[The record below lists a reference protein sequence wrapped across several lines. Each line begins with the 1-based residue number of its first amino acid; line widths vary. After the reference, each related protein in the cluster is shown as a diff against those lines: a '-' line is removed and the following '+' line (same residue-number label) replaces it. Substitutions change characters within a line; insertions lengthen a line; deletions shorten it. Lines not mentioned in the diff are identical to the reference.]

1 MFFLPRIPRTSNL
14 PSGHGPENG
23 QTMTNGKSR
32 KYNKSRFWLG
42 NGNPRGTYI
51 SRVLG
56 FRVLVNFYPRPR
68 VCVYVYAFAS
78 ECVFVCTSMCAK
90 PYFCH

>member
-1 MFFLPRIPRTSNL
+1 MFFLPRIPRTTNL

-68 VCVYVYAFAS
+68 VCMCMRFPV
-78 ECVFVCTSMCAK
+78 CVCVCVCVQNPISVTK
-90 PYFCH
+90 TR